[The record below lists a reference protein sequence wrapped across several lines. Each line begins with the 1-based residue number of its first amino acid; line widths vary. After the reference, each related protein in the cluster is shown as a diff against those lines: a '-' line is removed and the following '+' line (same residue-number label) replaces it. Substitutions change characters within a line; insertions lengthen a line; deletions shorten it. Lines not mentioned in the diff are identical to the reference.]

1 MLEVFLGVRAR
12 RWGRFGAEEVV
23 REETGASFLCWSSEK
38 LLLLL
43 GVSSTIHIF
52 IYTYYCY
59 TGDWVLD
66 WMTSVKAFLS
76 VVEMEHWQEE
86 RIMGGIKWSCG
97 IKWVVLVDL
106 RFFAHRS

>member
-1 MLEVFLGVRAR
+1 M
-12 RWGRFGAEEVV
+12 
-23 REETGASFLCWSSEK
+23 
-38 LLLLL
+38 
-43 GVSSTIHIF
+43 SSTIHIF
-52 IYTYYCY
+52 IYTYYYY

-76 VVEMEHWQEE
+76 VVEMEDWQEE

-97 IKWVVLVDL
+97 IKWVVLVGL